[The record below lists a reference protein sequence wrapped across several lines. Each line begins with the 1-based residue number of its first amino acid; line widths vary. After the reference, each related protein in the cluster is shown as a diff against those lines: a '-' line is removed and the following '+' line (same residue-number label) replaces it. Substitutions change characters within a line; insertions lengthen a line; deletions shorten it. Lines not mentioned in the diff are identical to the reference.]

1 MQFFENIIKI
11 WDKYHM
17 LYLEGLW
24 GTLWISVVVVLCGTL
39 LGTLVA
45 LMRMSRS
52 KLLNGIVS
60 VYIELIRGTPILVQ
74 LYFFWLALPKVLP
87 F

>member
-39 LGTLVA
+39 LGTLTLAVMNNLLTLMGVDPFLREAFKGFIVVVA
-45 LMRMSRS
+45 V
-52 KLLNGIVS
+52 LLQKKESNS
-60 VYIELIRGTPILVQ
+60 
-74 LYFFWLALPKVLP
+74 
-87 F
+87 